1 MILYPVLVH
10 MYLRLIYNG
19 HEEKAIS
26 LLQRFSPEQEDYYQD
41 DLKKLSMIIK
51 KEHMESNEL
60 SQNFKYDIKNN
71 LIIIPIILIEV
82 CLWNTTTKIKL
93 CSNILL

>member
-1 MILYPVLVH
+1 MVLYPVLVH

-26 LLQRFSPEQEDYYQD
+26 LLQRFSLEQEDYYQS
-41 DLKKLSMIIK
+41 DLKKLSTIIK

-60 SQNFKYDIKNN
+60 SQNFKYVNDYDLTLYSINKHQN
-71 LIIIPIILIEV
+71 L
-82 CLWNTTTKIKL
+82 
-93 CSNILL
+93 